1 MKMAKSLLLVSAAGV
16 VAAPG
21 AQAADL
27 PVKAKPVEYVKICSL
42 YGAGFYYIPGTDICM
57 KIGGYVR
64 YQVSFNPGA
73 SISAGPFAGAGG
85 RDTRTDQQDYA
96 HRTRAHAT
104 FDTRQQTPYG
114 TLRTYLLMGFS
125 QDSTV
130 APTTSPTVYMTRAF
144 MQIAGFTFGK
154 ATSFFDFVSTA
165 AVAYNAGF
173 LHTPDTGDAG
183 QMVAAYTAQL
193 GNGISATISAEQTRR
208 GATVYAGAGA
218 FSNTFVLGALPIHDN
233 LAALPGGTAA
243 GVGEMDFVGNIRIDQ
258 AWGSAQ
264 VSAALHDVSAGY
276 YAQGVVASA
285 INEANGHPDNKWGWA
300 ASAGLRINTPFV
312 AAGNYFQGAV
322 HYCEGAIKY
331 CAGASPTAAS
341 PLHFD
346 GSSLGFGFWSDGV
359 FGGTVTGAAAG
370 PATSIQLTTAWSV
383 MASYEHFWTP
393 NFRTSIYGSYVDVS
407 HNRTARDLICDTPS
421 GSAAFP
427 WGGAADLGCNPDFRS
442 WNIGTRWQWDIIKG
456 LYVGVDVIYVRL
468 ESARSETANPIAL
481 TAAQAGGAKAP
492 GFYFVEDQEAVA
504 ATWRIHRDIVP

>member
-1 MKMAKSLLLVSAAGV
+1 MG
-16 VAAPG
+16 
-21 AQAADL
+21 
-27 PVKAKPVEYVKICSL
+27 
-42 YGAGFYYIPGTDICM
+42 
-57 KIGGYVR
+57 
-64 YQVSFNPGA
+64 N
-73 SISAGPFAGAGG
+73 SISGGPFNGAGG
-85 RDTRTDQQDYA
+85 RDTRTDLHDYA
-96 HRTRAHAT
+96 HRTRAHST

-183 QMVAAYTAQL
+183 QMVIAYTAQL
-193 GNGISATISAEQTRR
+193 GNGISATISGEQTRR

-218 FSNTFVLGALPIHDN
+218 FSNTFILGALPIHDN
-233 LAALPGGTAA
+233 LHGIPGGVTA

-276 YAQGVVASA
+276 YYDGNAPTSSA

-300 ASAGLRINTPFV
+300 ASAGLRINTPFI

-331 CAGASPTAAS
+331 CAGATVTGNSY
-341 PLHFD
+341 LKFD
-346 GSSLGFGFWSDGV
+346 GSSLGFGFWTDAV
-359 FGGTVTGAAAG
+359 FGGNALGG
-370 PATSIQLTTAWSV
+370 PFGNQIQLTTAWSV

-393 NFRTSIYGSYVDVS
+393 NVRQSIYGSYVDVS
-407 HNRTARDLICDTPS
+407 HNSTAKSLICTTVS
-421 GSAAFP
+421 GAAAGFP
-427 WGGAADLGCNPDFRS
+427 WGNLADCDPDFS
-442 WNIGTRWQWDIIKG
+442 TWNIGTRLQWDIIKG
-456 LYVGVDVIYVRL
+456 LYVGVDVIYLRL
-468 ESARSETANPIAL
+468 NTAKAADVAPGFLAL
-481 TAAQAGGAKAP
+481 SPAQAGGAK
-492 GFYFVEDQEAVA
+492 GGGVYKIEDQEAVA
-504 ATWRIHRDIVP
+504 ATWRIHRDVVP